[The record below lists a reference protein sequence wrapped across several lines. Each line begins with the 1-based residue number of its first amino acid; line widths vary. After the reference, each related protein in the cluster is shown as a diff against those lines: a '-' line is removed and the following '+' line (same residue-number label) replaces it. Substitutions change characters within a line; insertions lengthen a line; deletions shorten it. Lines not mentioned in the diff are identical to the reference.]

1 MFSVEKAI
9 CPSVSSEGLVPTGR
23 KRDGHL
29 KMGRRKDGRRDE
41 ERRGV
46 MEGQREEMKEETE
59 EGRKEGADTSV
70 GLNNLRLIKK
80 EGVGG

>member
-29 KMGRRKDGRRDE
+29 KMGRRKDGGQDE

-46 MEGQREEMKEETE
+46 MEGQREEMKK
-59 EGRKEGADTSV
+59 EGRGRYV
-70 GLNNLRLIKK
+70 CGIK
-80 EGVGG
+80 